1 MTEVHRYWTNLKDPV
16 AVAVAASVEA
26 ADMAEEVAVVVEAL
40 EEVGHLVWE
49 DCFRLECRS

>member
-49 DCFRLECRS
+49 DCSRLECRS